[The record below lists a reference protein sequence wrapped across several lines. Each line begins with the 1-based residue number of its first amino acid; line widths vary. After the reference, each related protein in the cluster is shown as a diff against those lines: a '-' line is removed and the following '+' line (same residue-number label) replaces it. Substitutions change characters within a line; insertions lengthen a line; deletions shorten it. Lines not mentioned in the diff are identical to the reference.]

1 MSDKNTSDRF
11 VSTVLES
18 YGVSRAEFR
27 SGGTFVHSF
36 EEAPS
41 LFRYPARKPG
51 FRMVGFG
58 SIVAI
63 VASDEYLEFGLAHIS
78 SAQEWFEISILSEIA
93 SIGRKYGQKLGA
105 VHHKFV
111 AQAGRLSALKPPE
124 EYTCEQV
131 EADGMDRIYLHA
143 PPSRNALTYGSKSYR
158 ADIRA
163 VIARHRN
170 EIVGIAG
177 ASEDADGLFQIGVDV
192 VEEHRRR
199 GIGTLIVS
207 KLAESIL
214 EDRGVPFYSATT
226 SNIASQR
233 LCISAGFRPVCV
245 ELYAHE

>member
-1 MSDKNTSDRF
+1 MSVKNTSDRF

-18 YGVSRAEFR
+18 YGVSRAEFH
-27 SGGTFVHSF
+27 SGGIFVHSF

-58 SIVAI
+58 TLVAI
-63 VASDEYLEFGLAHIS
+63 VASDEYLEIARS
-78 SAQEWFEISILSEIA
+78 YTRSAQEWFGVSILNEIA
-93 SIGRKYGQKLGA
+93 SIGRKYGQQLGA
-105 VHHKFV
+105 AHHKYV
-111 AQAGRLSALKPPE
+111 AQADQLSTMNLPDG
-124 EYTCEQV
+124 YTCKQV
-131 EADGMDRIYLHA
+131 EADEMESIYLHA
-143 PPSRNALTYGSKSYR
+143 PPSHNALTYGRKSHR
-158 ADIRA
+158 SDIRA
-163 VIARHRN
+163 VTARHRS

-199 GIGTLIVS
+199 GIGTHIVS

-214 EDRGVPFYSATT
+214 EGGGVPFYTATT

-245 ELYAHE
+245 ELYAHV